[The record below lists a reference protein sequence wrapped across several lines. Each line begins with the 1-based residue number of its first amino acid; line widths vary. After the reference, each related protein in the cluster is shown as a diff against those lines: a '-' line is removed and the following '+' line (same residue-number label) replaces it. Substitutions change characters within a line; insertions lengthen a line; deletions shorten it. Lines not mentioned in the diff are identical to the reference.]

1 MKELVKGVIYLVVFV
16 LLTFDFDFTQITV
29 LQIIYAAYDLF
40 IVYWLP
46 LLIIL
51 KIVLPKT
58 KKLKIGLIKFSLK
71 ITIALIYCTFLLGL
85 NALKFV
91 LFKDL
96 VMYFDLGNGFL
107 YLFLLAAF
115 LGILMYD
122 TKLQRDWK

>member
-1 MKELVKGVIYLVVFV
+1 LVGFV
-16 LLTFDFDFTQITV
+16 LLTVDFDFTQITV

-71 ITIALIYCTFLLGL
+71 ITIALIYCTVLLGL
-85 NALKFV
+85 NALKFL

>member
-1 MKELVKGVIYLVVFV
+1 MKELVKGVIYLVGFV
-16 LLTFDFDFTQITV
+16 LLTVDFDFTQITV
-29 LQIIYAAYDLF
+29 LQVIYAAYDLF

-58 KKLKIGLIKFSLK
+58 KKLKVGLTKFSLK
-71 ITIALIYCTFLLGL
+71 ITIALIYCAVLLGL

-122 TKLQRDWK
+122 TKLQQDWK